1 MLQDVWKGMGRGAR
15 AGLLV
20 GVAAIVA
27 GTVGAGA
34 LLLRTDYQMLFNHLA
49 PGDAAAMIAELDRMK
64 VPYRLEEG
72 GTAILVEGDAVHR
85 TRIKLMGKEL
95 PLNGAVGFEL
105 FNNADFGMTEFAQKV
120 NYQRALQGELARTIM
135 SLSEVASVR
144 VHLAMPE
151 DGLFKRGGS
160 RPKASI
166 TVALKAG
173 QALRAEQIV
182 GIQRLVSS
190 SVPGI
195 ANQDVTIV
203 DQRGVA
209 LSRSPGES
217 EGAEPSTA
225 RLDLKRETESYLVRK
240 VEAILER
247 ALGPGQASAMVD
259 VTLDMDQVRV
269 STEDV
274 LPASGR
280 GTHGATGVVVRERES
295 VRDAGGMVETRQGQ
309 AMPTGS
315 ATREIDY
322 QVGRRVEHVVSQP
335 GSIRRLQVVAVT
347 RLPLDPQRLE
357 AVRETVSA
365 AVGAVRA
372 RGDTVVVQTVD
383 AFADPF
389 VATEPEAEAE
399 DAEAGPDTA
408 VVAAP
413 GAAAEAIAD
422 RLSVSR
428 LAGLLGLQGTAG
440 SVTAL
445 LIASGVGV
453 LAVALFVWTL
463 RAGLRRGATPTRDPH
478 VRGESVLTEAQ
489 RAVALARVKDWLAE
503 GAGVSGD
510 AGQGL
515 KR

>member
-1 MLQDVWKGMGRGAR
+1 
-15 AGLLV
+15 
-20 GVAAIVA
+20 
-27 GTVGAGA
+27 
-34 LLLRTDYQMLFNHLA
+34 
-49 PGDAAAMIAELDRMK
+49 
-64 VPYRLEEG
+64 
-72 GTAILVEGDAVHR
+72 
-85 TRIKLMGKEL
+85 
-95 PLNGAVGFEL
+95 
-105 FNNADFGMTEFAQKV
+105 
-120 NYQRALQGELARTIM
+120 
-135 SLSEVASVR
+135 
-144 VHLAMPE
+144 
-151 DGLFKRGGS
+151 
-160 RPKASI
+160 
-166 TVALKAG
+166 
-173 QALRAEQIV
+173 
-182 GIQRLVSS
+182 
-190 SVPGI
+190 
-195 ANQDVTIV
+195 
-203 DQRGVA
+203 
-209 LSRSPGES
+209 
-217 EGAEPSTA
+217 
-225 RLDLKRETESYLVRK
+225 
-240 VEAILER
+240 
-247 ALGPGQASAMVD
+247 
-259 VTLDMDQVRV
+259 
-269 STEDV
+269 
-274 LPASGR
+274 
-280 GTHGATGVVVRERES
+280 
-295 VRDAGGMVETRQGQ
+295 MVETRQGQ

-389 VATEPEAEAE
+389 VATEPEAE